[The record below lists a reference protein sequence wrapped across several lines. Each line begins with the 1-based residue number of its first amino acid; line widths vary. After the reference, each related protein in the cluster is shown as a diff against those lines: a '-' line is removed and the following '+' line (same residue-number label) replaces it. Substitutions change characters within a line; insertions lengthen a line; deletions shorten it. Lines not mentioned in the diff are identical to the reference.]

1 MSFLRKIGYGLGIFG
16 PMLGWVAA
24 MQYLMYFYTEVVGL
38 SPAQAG
44 LIYLLGMV
52 WDAVSDPLIGAI
64 ADRTRSRWGRYR
76 PYLLFGAAPYGLSIA
91 LLFTPPGGT
100 PELVFVAA
108 LVAHLLFRTGYTVV
122 YMPYTAMIA
131 RLTTD
136 YDSRTDLTAF
146 KTFFVFCGNLT
157 VSFAFYALV
166 MTLGNGEERAGFM
179 PAAALIGVVAAGTAW
194 LCFFTTTEQD
204 VDAAT
209 STGLRGMSVATIAR
223 DMAVNRPFVMVFVGV
238 AIFGGFYGAELAMV
252 PYFAK
257 YWFGD
262 PAISRT
268 LFTTQAIMSLASIPI
283 WLWLGHRYGKKAV
296 WITGTSLAAAGL
308 VAIFA
313 LASHSIWITAILYG
327 VANVGATG
335 FILIFY
341 AMTADTVDWGEWCTG
356 RRQEGVIFGFISF
369 ANKFAAGVATGAVG
383 AALAWVGFVT
393 DQTQSDATLLGMR
406 VIGLLIP
413 AVAFIVSALLMV
425 RYPLS
430 KQRHEEILA
439 ERKGS

>member
-1 MSFLRKIGYGLGIFG
+1 LSFLRKVGYGFGIFG

-38 SPAQAG
+38 SPARAG

-52 WDAVSDPLIGAI
+52 WDAISDPLIGAI

-76 PYLLFGAAPYGLSIA
+76 PYLLFGAAPFGLSIA

-100 PELVFVAA
+100 PEMMFVAA
-108 LVAHLLFRTGYTVV
+108 LAAHLLFRTSYTVV

-131 RLTTD
+131 RMTTD

-146 KTFFVFCGNLT
+146 KTFFVFCGNLV

-166 MTLGNGEERAGFM
+166 MTLGNGEERAGFL
-179 PAAALIGVVAAGTAW
+179 PAAALMGIVAAGTVW
-194 LCFFTTTEQD
+194 LCFFATTEED
-204 VDAAT
+204 VDAPA
-209 STGLRGMSVATIAR
+209 STGLKGVSVATIAR
-223 DMAVNRPFVMVFVGV
+223 DLAVNRPFLMVFAGV
-238 AIFGGFYGAELAMV
+238 AIFGGFYGAELALV

-262 PAISRT
+262 PEVSRT
-268 LFTTQAIMSLASIPI
+268 LFTTMAVMSLVSIPG

-308 VAIFA
+308 VTIFA
-313 LASHSIWITAILYG
+313 LASHSVWVTAFLYG
-327 VANVGATG
+327 VTNVGATG

-341 AMTADTVDWGEWCTG
+341 AMTADTVDWGEWRSG
-356 RRQEGVIFGFISF
+356 RRQEGVIFGAISF
-369 ANKFAAGVATGAVG
+369 ANKFAAGVVTGAVG
-383 AALAWVGFVT
+383 ASLAWVGFVT
-393 DQTQSDATLLGMR
+393 DQTQSDETLLGMR

-413 AVAFIVSALLMV
+413 AVAFIVSAVLMM

-439 ERKGS
+439 ERR